1 MKWCM
6 NKKGA
11 IGIAINVIVI
21 VIISIVI
28 LTSGVLLMKKFVGDA
43 EGIKAQLDVKTEQ
56 ELSRL
61 LQDQGKRVAM
71 PLNTKTLEAGS
82 SHVFGLGILNIDP
95 NAYGLEFSVD
105 ITLSKALDDE
115 QNEYTPDSIGIIMSY
130 ILYDSGPFTLTENQY
145 ESVPIL
151 VDVPK
156 NAKKGTYIFNVKVK
170 SDLTA
175 NQYDNTKKFYVTVV

>member
-1 MKWCM
+1 
-6 NKKGA
+6 
-11 IGIAINVIVI
+11 
-21 VIISIVI
+21 
-28 LTSGVLLMKKFVGDA
+28 MKKFVGDA

-82 SHVFGLGILNIDP
+82 SHVFGLGILNINSAID
-95 NAYGLEFSVD
+95 EFTVD
-105 ITLSKALDDE
+105 ISFSKAIDDE
-115 QNEYTPDSIGIIMSY
+115 QNAYTPDQPGVIKSY
-130 ILYDSGPFTLTENQY
+130 ILYDPGPFSLTENQY

-156 NAKKGTYIFNVKVK
+156 DAKKGTYIFNVKVTSK
-170 SDLTA
+170 IKA
-175 NQYDNTKKFYVTVV
+175 AQYDNTKKFYVTIV